1 MVALLGGCDGVRG
14 PDRGEPVVR
23 ASDGASASMVIIA
36 CPPSETRALAVG
48 ELIQMLTQQDEL
60 VIARDRSSARLVIN
74 ACPHA
79 QFLVPPALPAGRR
92 R

>member
-1 MVALLGGCDGVRG
+1 MFPAVLC
-14 PDRGEPVVR
+14 
-23 ASDGASASMVIIA
+23 ASVNDEIVHGI
-36 CPPSETRALAVG
+36 PSETRALAVG